1 MPAVSMFEFVLW
13 TLQCMNVCSTRCSN
27 HSNTKEGLTF
37 NLQYSARIHLF
48 LPVCRQL
55 CGTMQRSIVNISLV
69 DGCVV
74 LLSQRPRSLHHLH
87 LRLLP
92 AKSPTSEE
100 ESQTNLM

>member
-13 TLQCMNVCSTRCSN
+13 TLECMNVCSTRCSN

-37 NLQYSARIHLF
+37 NLQYSARINSF

-55 CGTMQRSIVNISLV
+55 CGTMQRSI
-69 DGCVV
+69 GCVV

-92 AKSPTSEE
+92 AESPTSEE
-100 ESQTNLM
+100 ENQTNLM